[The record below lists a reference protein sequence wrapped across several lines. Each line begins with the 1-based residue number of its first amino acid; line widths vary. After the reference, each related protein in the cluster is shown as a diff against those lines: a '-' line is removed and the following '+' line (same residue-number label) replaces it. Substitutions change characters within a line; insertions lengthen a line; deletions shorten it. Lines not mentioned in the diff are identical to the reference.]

1 METRCAD
8 PIQEVE
14 EIQGIK
20 IWKRGKPTNA
30 YTALGQESLH
40 QATWPEARN
49 RIALGVRA
57 RKGNAAILNSM
68 IPVQR
73 ADLALNTGVDRL
85 DGFHVRY
92 TVILLRP

>member
-1 METRCAD
+1 
-8 PIQEVE
+8 
-14 EIQGIK
+14 
-20 IWKRGKPTNA
+20 
-30 YTALGQESLH
+30 
-40 QATWPEARN
+40 
-49 RIALGVRA
+49 
-57 RKGNAAILNSM
+57 LNSM